1 MSSYDPDDERRSARV
16 AASLIGLM
24 LAALIVLMSVA
35 PAANA
40 GTPCETRTM
49 TPARIADAA
58 RTARM
63 VVEELDRHDAPVA
76 LVSRVGTDLSKH
88 GLRYSHTGFAVRD
101 HAAGRWTVVHLL
113 NDCSNDG
120 SGLYA
125 QGLVNFFADDLIE
138 QDARITWLEP
148 GIAERLAARLVDL
161 RHDPLYTPR
170 YNLIARPGSA
180 RYQNSTAWVLE
191 HIAASIPERQATT
204 ARSVDRAQAYL
215 LAQAHG
221 FEPDLIHIAYSKRIV
236 GGLFGGAHLVFTD
249 HGIGTR
255 LGGDYPVVTVRAI
268 LRWLDASE
276 LATHE
281 TEWRHGLR
289 MVTPGPG

>member
-1 MSSYDPDDERRSARV
+1 MSGYDPDDERRSARV

-24 LAALIVLMSVA
+24 LVALIVLMSVA

-63 VVEELDRHDAPVA
+63 VVDELDRHDAPVA

-101 HAAGRWTVVHLL
+101 HVDGRWTVVHLL
-113 NDCSNDG
+113 NDCSSDG

-125 QGLVNFFADDLIE
+125 QGLVNFFADDLIQ
-138 QDARITWLEP
+138 QDARITWLES
-148 GIAERLAARLVDL
+148 GIADRLAARLADL

-191 HIAASIPERQATT
+191 HIAASIPERHATD
-204 ARSVDRAQAYL
+204 DRAQAYL
-215 LAQAHG
+215 LATAHG
-221 FEPDLIHIAYSKRIV
+221 FRPDIIRIPYTKRV
-236 GGLFGGAHLVFTD
+236 MGGLFGGAHLVFTD
-249 HGIGTR
+249 HGVGTR
-255 LGGDYPVVTVRAI
+255 LAGDYPVVTVRAI
-268 LRWLDASE
+268 LRWLDESDF
-276 LATHE
+276 ATRE
-281 TEWRHGLR
+281 TEWRRGRR
-289 MVTPGPG
+289 MQRPGPA

>member
-1 MSSYDPDDERRSARV
+1 MSGYDPDDERRSARV

-63 VVEELDRHDAPVA
+63 VVEELDRHNAPVA

-88 GLRYSHTGFAVRD
+88 GLRYSHSGFAVRD
-101 HAAGRWTVVHLL
+101 HVDGRWTVVHLL
-113 NDCSNDG
+113 NDCSSDG

-125 QGLVNFFADDLIE
+125 QGLVNFFADDLIQ
-138 QDARITWLEP
+138 QDARITWLES
-148 GIAERLAARLVDL
+148 GIADRLAARLADL

-191 HIAASIPERQATT
+191 HIAASIPERHA
-204 ARSVDRAQAYL
+204 ADDRAQAYL
-215 LAQAHG
+215 LATAHG
-221 FEPDLIHIAYSKRIV
+221 FRPDTIHIPYAKRV
-236 GGLFGGAHLVFTD
+236 MGGLFGGAHLIFTD
-249 HGIGTR
+249 HGVGTR

-268 LRWLDASE
+268 LRWLDEADF
-276 LATHE
+276 ATRE
-281 TEWRHGLR
+281 VEWRRGWR
-289 MVTPGPG
+289 MQRPGPG

>member
-1 MSSYDPDDERRSARV
+1 VSGYDPDDERRSARV

-88 GLRYSHTGFAVRD
+88 GLRYSHAGFAVRD
-101 HAAGRWTVVHLL
+101 HVDGRWTVVHLL
-113 NDCSNDG
+113 NDCSGDG

-138 QDARITWLEP
+138 QDARITWLES
-148 GIAERLAARLVDL
+148 GLAARLAARLVDL
-161 RHDPLYTPR
+161 QHDPLYTPC
-170 YNLIARPGSA
+170 YNLIARPGST

-191 HIAASIPERQATT
+191 HIAASIPERRSAT
-204 ARSVDRAQAYL
+204 DRAQAYL
-215 LAQAHG
+215 LATAHG
-221 FEPDLIHIAYSKRIV
+221 FRPDTIRIPYTKRV
-236 GGLFGGAHLVFTD
+236 MGGLFGGAHLVFTD
-249 HGIGTR
+249 HGVGTR

-268 LRWLDASE
+268 LRWLDASDF
-276 LATHE
+276 AIRE
-281 TEWRHGLR
+281 TEWRRGRR
-289 MVTPGPG
+289 MPAPGPA